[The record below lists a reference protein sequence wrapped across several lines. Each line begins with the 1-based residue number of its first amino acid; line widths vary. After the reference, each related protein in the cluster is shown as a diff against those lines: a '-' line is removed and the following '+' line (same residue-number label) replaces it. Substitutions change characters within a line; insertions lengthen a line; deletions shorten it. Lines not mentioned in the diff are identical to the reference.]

1 MFWKLLFV
9 SFVLKNNRINRMI
22 LMDSVSNTAIPKRQR
37 SNSDEFDLLNQPIN
51 VIQNRSRQ
59 PFFYNRSGYDERY
72 NSSKYPSDQEDIL
85 NLTRFYHQMELL
97 KKLESEKVSQPN
109 KVKLVEEY
117 NKNEQPSPMVPD
129 ILSGELYK
137 DWEWEYK

>member
-37 SNSDEFDLLNQPIN
+37 SNSDDFEVLNQPIH
-51 VIQNRSRQ
+51 VIQNRSYQ
-59 PFFYNRSGYDERY
+59 LFFYNRSGYDERY
-72 NSSKYPSDQEDIL
+72 NSSKYPSDQDIIF
-85 NLTRFYHQMELL
+85 NITRFYHQMELL
-97 KKLESEKVSQPN
+97 KKIESQKVSQQN

-117 NKNEQPSPMVPD
+117 NKNENPSPMVPN
-129 ILSGELYK
+129 IHAGELYK
-137 DWEWEYK
+137 DWDWQ